1 MHFKILKERRSQLEN
16 DKLIESYFENDELKI
31 KEIVNEYSKYVFT
44 IIQNLSKNILS
55 NDDIEESISD
65 VFLQF
70 GKGKIDLIVNIQ

>member
-1 MHFKILKERRSQLEN
+1 MEN